1 MEVTGR
7 TRMSK
12 SAHLMVINRWQETYA
27 RYESYVD
34 HQEIRV
40 SYVSTEVGLGSVP
53 DSATDVAVVDST
65 ENLPAVTSA
74 VRRLAARH
82 GRPGGVV
89 ALKEDD
95 LLVGARLREEWDL
108 PGQRSADLLPFRDKL
123 LMCRAVAAAG
133 LPVPRFTAAIDTGA
147 VLELARTVGWPLVLK
162 PRIGSSSAGVVVVRN
177 AAELAD
183 VPLDGEPML
192 AQEFNPHQ
200 IYHVDG
206 IFTGQALDRFRAS
219 RYSNTCLG
227 FRTGSF
233 LGSVEEDDPQVN
245 RAIGAATAGFLAA
258 LTGLPTPFHLE
269 LFVQRGPDGDVRCTF
284 LEVGA
289 RVGGA
294 EIPFIWR
301 DLHGYDLME
310 AAFRIQLEQH
320 IQAGPELPGTVREV
334 GGWLLIPAPV
344 ARPCVIQEA
353 PSMLGRD
360 PGPYSE
366 TLLRPG
372 DVLPAADAYYEH
384 VGGRFRFRGRS
395 SPEVE
400 AALIATASN
409 FRVRAG
415 SLRPDPA
422 PAH

>member
-1 MEVTGR
+1 
-7 TRMSK
+7 
-12 SAHLMVINRWQETYA
+12 
-27 RYESYVD
+27 
-34 HQEIRV
+34 
-40 SYVSTEVGLGSVP
+40 
-53 DSATDVAVVDST
+53 
-65 ENLPAVTSA
+65 
-74 VRRLAARH
+74 
-82 GRPGGVV
+82 
-89 ALKEDD
+89 
-95 LLVGARLREEWDL
+95 
-108 PGQRSADLLPFRDKL
+108 
-123 LMCRAVAAAG
+123 
-133 LPVPRFTAAIDTGA
+133 
-147 VLELARTVGWPLVLK
+147 
-162 PRIGSSSAGVVVVRN
+162 
-177 AAELAD
+177 
-183 VPLDGEPML
+183 
-192 AQEFNPHQ
+192 
-200 IYHVDG
+200 
-206 IFTGQALDRFRAS
+206 
-219 RYSNTCLG
+219 
-227 FRTGSF
+227 
-233 LGSVEEDDPQVN
+233 
-245 RAIGAATAGFLAA
+245 
-258 LTGLPTPFHLE
+258 
-269 LFVQRGPDGDVRCTF
+269 
-284 LEVGA
+284 
-289 RVGGA
+289 VGGA